1 MAFERRQHLSK
12 VRRVVIKIGSS
23 LLTDTTKK
31 TIRTSFLS
39 QLASQI
45 KALQQKK
52 IQCVVVTSGAIAAG
66 FYQLELKQKPKE
78 IAQLQALAAI
88 GQSNL
93 MHSYVQTFKKQNLN
107 VAQLLLTWDDLSHRN
122 RYSNAHNTLKELFQY
137 NIIPVINENDT
148 VAVEEIKFGDNDTL
162 GVLVTHLSE
171 SDLLIILTDTDGL
184 YDEDPRLNPKAK
196 LIHEVESINAQIE
209 RSATNS
215 QSLVG
220 TGGMQSK
227 VKSAKR
233 MMQSGIPMVI
243 ANGKLKN
250 SLIRILNAET
260 VGTFFYPTGAKM
272 NSRKRWLAWGVKSS
286 GEIRVDEGAQ
296 KAICDKGKSLLP
308 GGIRSV
314 DGNWAA
320 GEVVKIIGVEHQ
332 EIARGLVNYSS
343 SDLEL
348 IKGLKTEQIVQ
359 KLGHKSADEV
369 IHRDNL
375 VKTGHF

>member
-1 MAFERRQHLSK
+1 MALERKQHLSK
-12 VRRVVIKIGSS
+12 VKRVVIKIGSS
-23 LLTDTTKK
+23 LLTNTSKR
-31 TIRTSFLS
+31 TIQSSFLS
-39 QLASQI
+39 HLAFQI

-66 FYQLELKQKPKE
+66 FYQLKLKEKPKE

-93 MHSYVQTFKKQNLN
+93 MHSYVQTFKKMNLN
-107 VAQLLLTWDDLSHRN
+107 VAQLLLTWDDLSQRS
-122 RYSNAHNTLKELFQY
+122 RYSNAHNTLNELFRY
-137 NIIPVINENDT
+137 NIVPVVNENDT

-184 YDEDPRLNPKAK
+184 FDQDPHLNPKAR
-196 LIHEVESINAQIE
+196 LIYEVDSLNSDIEKNAT
-209 RSATNS
+209 SS
-215 QSLVG
+215 KSLVG

-250 SLIRILNAET
+250 ILTRILNAET
-260 VGTFFYPTGAKM
+260 VGTFFYPTHQKM
-272 NSRKRWLAWGVKSS
+272 NSRKRWLAWGVKSN

-308 GGIRSV
+308 GGIRSIE
-314 DGNWAA
+314 GNWSV
-320 GEVVKIIGVEHQ
+320 GDVVKIIGVENQ
-332 EIARGLVNYSS
+332 EIAKGVANYSS
-343 SDLEL
+343 IDLDL
-348 IKGLKTEQIVQ
+348 IKGLKTEQIAQ
-359 KLGHKSADEV
+359 KLGRKSADEV
-369 IHRDNL
+369 IHRDNM
-375 VKTGHF
+375 VKMDYF

>member
-1 MAFERRQHLSK
+1 MVLDRKMHLSK
-12 VRRVVIKIGSS
+12 VKRVVIKIGSS
-23 LLTDTTKK
+23 LLTNTAKK
-31 TIRTSFLS
+31 SIQTSFLNH
-39 QLASQI
+39 LALQI
-45 KALQQKK
+45 KTLQQKK

-66 FYQLELKQKPKE
+66 FYQLKLKEKPKE
-78 IAQLQALAAI
+78 ISRLQALAAI

-93 MHSYVQTFKKQNLN
+93 MHSYVQTFKRQNLN

-137 NIIPVINENDT
+137 NIIPVVNENDT

-162 GVLVTHLSE
+162 GVLVTHMSE

-196 LIHEVESINAQIE
+196 LIHEVERLSAEIE

-215 QSLVG
+215 RSLVG

-227 VKSAKR
+227 IKSAKR

-243 ANGKLKN
+243 ANGKVKN
-250 SLIRILNAET
+250 VLTKIMNAEKA
-260 VGTFFYPTGAKM
+260 GTFFYPSNGKM

-286 GEIRVDEGAQ
+286 GEILVDEGAQ

-308 GGIRSV
+308 GGIRSLE
-314 DGNWAA
+314 GNWSA
-320 GEVVKIIGVEHQ
+320 GEVVKIIGIEHQ
-332 EIARGLVNYSS
+332 EIARGVANYSS
-343 SDLEL
+343 TDLEL
-348 IKGLKTEQIVQ
+348 IKGLKTGQIAE
-359 KLGHKSADEV
+359 KLGRKSADEV
-369 IHRDNL
+369 VHRDNM
-375 VKTGHF
+375 VKTDHF